1 MSKKIKYILGL
12 IFVISILYNI
22 KIYNFNYKDLFLKQ
36 YYIKY
41 SVFFAIVIFALFLTS
56 IRFLLILKKIN
67 IKINYFDSFKL
78 SINQFYFNTLLFSGA
93 GEIDKYFQRKI
104 IKIRSDQMLASI
116 LMERLFGALSSVLLL
131 LLSISFLL
139 FLQKKLII
147 IIAILL
153 LLMLFF
159 FFRSY
164 FFSFLLRIPY
174 LSYFNNIT
182 LSFFKKKKLL
192 FSIFILSL
200 LIQLFSII
208 MYYYIFNFYFE
219 TSLVFLLIAVPIF
232 NFISLLPIT
241 VAGIGVRD
249 FFFGTIF
256 FYFGTNYINV
266 IPATL
271 LIGLFI
277 LKTALLLFIIK
288 NLLSYLKFFF
298 LRKDVAKIDV
308 KKIQ

>member
-1 MSKKIKYILGL
+1 MSKKIKYIIGL

-22 KIYNFNYKDLFLKQ
+22 KIYNFSYKDLFLKQ

-67 IKINYFDSFKL
+67 IKINCFDSFKL

-93 GEIDKYFQRKI
+93 GEIDKYFQKKI

-131 LLSISFLL
+131 LLSIFFLL

-174 LSYFNNIT
+174 LSYFNNII
-182 LSFFKKKKLL
+182 LFFFKKKKLL

-271 LIGLFI
+271 LIGMFI

-298 LRKDVAKIDV
+298 LRKDVDRIDI
-308 KKIQ
+308 KNIQ